1 MQDLGDKQHQGEQ
14 SSDGK
19 MAQPLAKTLRLGK
32 DWIGRGAHFR
42 YLKYDLS
49 RLQTADFTHAC
60 KGTPHVRNGDRAAN
74 DQRDVEKVDHFLA
87 LPAFF
92 AAADQVVSDAVIA
105 AQHRGGD
112 QPEQF
117 LCFGAERAGFVGLVV
132 ESEETLDAEVAA
144 AEDFFV
150 EVGAKF
156 LKIFQA
162 IGHVSSEGD
171 IFQGTNRAAIMD
183 QLRQSR
189 SSGFQEER
197 RDTSLLLPVTL

>member
-19 MAQPLAKTLRLGK
+19 MAQPLAETLRLGK
-32 DWIGRGAHFR
+32 DWIGRSAHLL
-42 YLKYDLS
+42 YLKFDLS
-49 RLQTADFTHAC
+49 RLQTADFAHAC
-60 KGTPHVRNGDRAAN
+60 KGTKNVRNGDRAAN
-74 DQRDVEKVDHFLA
+74 DQRHVERVDYFLA

-117 LCFGAERAGFVGLVV
+117 LCFGAERARFVGLVV
-132 ESEETLDAEVAA
+132 ESEETLDAEVAS

-150 EVGAKF
+150 EFGANF

-162 IGHVSSEGD
+162 FGYGSAGGHIPTHQPCRYYGP
-171 IFQGTNRAAIMD
+171 TTAI
-183 QLRQSR
+183 
-189 SSGFQEER
+189 
-197 RDTSLLLPVTL
+197 PIA